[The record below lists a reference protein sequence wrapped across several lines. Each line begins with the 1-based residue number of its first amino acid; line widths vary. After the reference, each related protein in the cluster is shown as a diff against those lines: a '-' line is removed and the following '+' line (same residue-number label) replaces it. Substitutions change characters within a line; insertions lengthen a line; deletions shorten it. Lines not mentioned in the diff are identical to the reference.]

1 MPKPQSTAQS
11 SPRMWGCFYGFPV
24 YRQIAQV
31 FPTHVGVFPGQ
42 SHWDSVR
49 PCLPHAC
56 GGVSLKPWHPSTVS
70 PSSPRMWGCFCVAE
84 KNHISDRVFPTHV
97 GVFPILAAKPLRLV
111 SLPHACGGVSAFA
124 TGVRANIA
132 SSPRM
137 WGCFLLYYPV
147 LLFSAV
153 FPTHVGVFLC
163 SAGCC
168 GAAMGL
174 PHACGGVS
182 GFRRHTASGTWSSPR
197 MWGCFWGDI
206 DSLLW
211 SLGLPHACGGVSESK
226 KFFPLLYVSS
236 PRMWGCF
243 LGTNDVGNLTAVFPT
258 HVGVFLLRIIALVIL
273 RSLPHACGGVSFP

>member
-70 PSSPRMWGCFCVAE
+70 P
-84 KNHISDRVFPTHV
+84 
-97 GVFPILAAKPLRLV
+97 
-111 SLPHACGGVSAFA
+111 
-124 TGVRANIA
+124 

-211 SLGLPHACGGVSESK
+211 SLGLPHACGGVSGAILI
-226 KFFPLLYVSS
+226 PCCGRL
-236 PRMWGCF
+236 
-243 LGTNDVGNLTAVFPT
+243 VFPT
-258 HVGVFLLRIIALVIL
+258 HVGVFLGRY
-273 RSLPHACGGVSFP
+273 